1 MDEERLRSLLDGV
14 RSGELSTENALEQLR
29 SLPFEAVSD
38 FARLDHHRTLRRGYP
53 EVIFAQGKTPSQV
66 VQIFKRLAERND
78 RVLATRVSAEMY
90 TAVRDEL
97 PEAVYHPAPRLL
109 VLDRVPDRPK
119 LPGVM
124 VTTGGTAD
132 IPVAEEAAMT
142 AELMDNAVVRL
153 YDVGVS
159 GLHRLLSQAEAFNQA
174 RVIVVVAGMEGALP
188 SVVAGLVAAP
198 VIAVPTSVGYGA
210 SFNGLAALLAM
221 LNSCANGIS
230 VVNID
235 NGFGAG
241 YLAGLINRLDSREKP
256 HMPTDAL
263 GAGADTDEGK
273 TESKK

>member
-14 RSGELSTENALEQLR
+14 RSGELSTDSALEQLR

-38 FARLDHHRTLRRGYP
+38 FARLDHHRALRRGYP
-53 EVIFAQGKTPSQV
+53 EVIFAQGKTHSQV
-66 VQIFKRLAERND
+66 VQIFKRLAEHND
-78 RVLATRVSAEMY
+78 RVLATRVSPEMY
-90 TAVRDEL
+90 AAVRDDL
-97 PEAVYHPAPRLL
+97 PEAVYHAAPRLL
-109 VLDRVPDRPK
+109 VLDRAPERPK
-119 LPGVM
+119 HSGVL
-124 VTTGGTAD
+124 VATGGTAD

-142 AELMDNAVVRL
+142 AELMDCAVVRM

-159 GLHRLLSQAEAFNQA
+159 GLHRLLSQAEALNHA
-174 RVIVVVAGMEGALP
+174 RVIVVAAGMEGALP

-241 YLAGLINRLDSREKP
+241 YLAALIN
-256 HMPTDAL
+256 HMD
-263 GAGADTDEGK
+263 GRDN
-273 TESKK
+273 KK